1 MKLYGTLTSPY
12 TRHCR
17 VVLRSS
23 DIDCEF
29 VVCAPADMVGISPT
43 ARIPYLEAGSVKLS
57 DSTSILKYLRDQTGA
72 PFLESP
78 RDHDLYCLSNT
89 VLDSA
94 ICLFL
99 IKKLDGLEPAQSQY
113 LARQAARVESGLD
126 ELEARE
132 LPLTLSGGDTLS
144 SGAALPLGD
153 AEIRL
158 ASLLEWGLFRHRFS
172 LENRPRLRAFL
183 SLAQSWDVFR
193 ETAPPAD
200 S

>member
-17 VVLRSS
+17 VVLQASGLP
-23 DIDCEF
+23 CEF
-29 VVCAPADMVGISPT
+29 IVRIPAEMVGVSPT
-43 ARIPYLEAGSVKLS
+43 ARIPYLETESEKLS
-57 DSTSILKYLRDQTGA
+57 DSTSILKYVRDQMGA

-78 RDHDLYCLSNT
+78 GDFDLYCLSNT

-113 LARQAARVESGLD
+113 LTRQAARVESGLD
-126 ELEARE
+126 ELEARN
-132 LPLTLSGGDTLS
+132 LPE
-144 SGAALPLGD
+144 ALPLND
-153 AEIRL
+153 AAIRL
-158 ASLLEWGLFRHRFS
+158 ASLLEWGLFRRRFD
-172 LENRPRLRAFL
+172 LEKRPRLRAFL
-183 SLAQSWDVFR
+183 SLAQSWEPFR

-200 S
+200 V